1 MGKVEQNLIEK
12 AKAINDFMLKNPRA
26 LRSAI
31 AQGSGV
37 NMWSCKKLEALGM
50 IKLPPPLSNSIAG
63 KIGRAKQKKS
73 FRLYGSPTTGKRI
86 PPTFLPGIDYR

>member
-1 MGKVEQNLIEK
+1 MSKVEQNLIDK
-12 AKAINDFMLKNPRA
+12 AKAINYFMSKNPKA

-50 IKLPPPLSNSIAG
+50 IKLPQPLSASVAA
-63 KIGRAKQKKS
+63 KIGRARQKKS
-73 FRLYGSPTTGKRI
+73 FRLYGSPTTGKKV